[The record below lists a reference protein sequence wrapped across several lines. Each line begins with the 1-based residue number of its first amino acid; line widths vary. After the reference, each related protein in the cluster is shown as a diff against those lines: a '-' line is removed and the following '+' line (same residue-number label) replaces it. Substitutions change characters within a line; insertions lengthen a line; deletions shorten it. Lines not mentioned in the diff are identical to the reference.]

1 MIRLP
6 LLAALLIAGCCLN
19 CVPYMAKAPALQGGD
34 ALAAPVQA
42 VEKRRDNARP
52 AVVTSDGGP
61 TLPMTVVPA
70 ATQTPTQPASPFG
83 TLPMTPTATET
94 PCLVKC
100 PTCIDQC
107 AQIEGRPVPTR

>member
-19 CVPYMAKAPALQGGD
+19 CVPYMAKAPAVD
-34 ALAAPVQA
+34 
-42 VEKRRDNARP
+42 
-52 AVVTSDGGP
+52 SGP
-61 TLPMTVVPA
+61 SLPMTVVPA
-70 ATQTPTQPASPFG
+70 ATQTPT
-83 TLPMTPTATET
+83 PTGTET

-100 PTCIDQC
+100 PACIDQC

>member
-6 LLAALLIAGCCLN
+6 LLTALLIAGCCLN
-19 CVPYMAKAPALQGGD
+19 CVPYMAKAPAVD
-34 ALAAPVQA
+34 
-42 VEKRRDNARP
+42 
-52 AVVTSDGGP
+52 SGP
-61 TLPMTVVPA
+61 SLPMTVVPA
-70 ATQTPTQPASPFG
+70 ATQTPTQTASPFG

-100 PTCIDQC
+100 PACIDQC

>member
-34 ALAAPVQA
+34 AVVPSGAF
-42 VEKRRDNARP
+42 DARP
-52 AVVTSDGGP
+52 VVAASDDGP

-70 ATQTPTQPASPFG
+70 ATQTPTQTASPFG

-100 PTCIDQC
+100 PACIDQC